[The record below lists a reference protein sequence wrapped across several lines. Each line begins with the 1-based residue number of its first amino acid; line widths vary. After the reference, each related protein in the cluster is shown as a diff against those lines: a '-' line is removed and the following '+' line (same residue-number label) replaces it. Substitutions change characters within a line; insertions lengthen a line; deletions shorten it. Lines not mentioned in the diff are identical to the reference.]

1 MKCEP
6 GVERPRSSRGRVAP
20 GLPVA
25 CAHHL
30 PVVWGS
36 RAPKGSR
43 AKAGTP
49 GRPGEAPLGSVCWGG
64 WWWEEGETQPLRPK
78 VPALARPARRPQVAA
93 GGCLGR
99 RPGLAP
105 APSRAPRVSQRR
117 QRGSS
122 LIKVQGFNRSFKK
135 PKLLPP
141 PASHLA
147 RCPRAWQPGAS
158 TAEAGRA
165 KVPAYSRGT
174 AASPHSQLHLI
185 CPETGWR

>member
-1 MKCEP
+1 MQP
-6 GVERPRSSRGRVAP
+6 GGQD
-20 GLPVA
+20 
-25 CAHHL
+25 
-30 PVVWGS
+30 
-36 RAPKGSR
+36 K
-43 AKAGTP
+43 
-49 GRPGEAPLGSVCWGG
+49 
-64 WWWEEGETQPLRPK
+64 PLRPR
-78 VPALARPARRPQVAA
+78 VTGAGDRSRRPRPQWPALAQPARPPQVAA

-105 APSRAPRVSQRR
+105 APSQSPRVSQRR

-147 RCPRAWQPGAS
+147 RCPRAWQPRAS

-165 KVPAYSRGT
+165 KVPAYSRRT
-174 AASPHSQLHLI
+174 AAPSEPTFSAAFNL
-185 CPETGWR
+185 P